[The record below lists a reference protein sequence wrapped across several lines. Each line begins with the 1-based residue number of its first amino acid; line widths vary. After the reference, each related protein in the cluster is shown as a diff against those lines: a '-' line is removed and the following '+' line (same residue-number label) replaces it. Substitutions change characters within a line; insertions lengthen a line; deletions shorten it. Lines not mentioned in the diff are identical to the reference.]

1 MFSLKTVKKLS
12 DKKYRTEMGLFIV
25 EGEKNIK
32 ELLDSDFAIE
42 EIFGTSAFLDSIIDL
57 INAYDERM
65 QTRIEIRETKV
76 DDLEHA
82 GTFVSNVTGIAVV
95 RQKESTDIDTALTC
109 AKDNIV
115 LVLDDVRD
123 PGNLGTIIR
132 IADWYGV
139 THIIASPTTTDFY
152 NPKVIAATMGSFTR
166 VSVIYTPLDTV
177 LATAH
182 AAHFPIIAADME
194 GTSTHEGVLPKTG
207 LLLMG
212 SESHGVHAAL
222 LPSITHR
229 ATIPRFGKAE
239 SLNVSVA
246 TGILLDTMRR

>member
-1 MFSLKTVKKLS
+1 
-12 DKKYRTEMGLFIV
+12 MGLFIV

-32 ELLDSDFAIE
+32 ELLDSDFSIE
-42 EIFGTSAFLDSIIDL
+42 EIFGTSAFLDSIIER

-82 GTFVSNVTGIAVV
+82 GTFVTNVTGIAVV
-95 RQKESTDIDTALTC
+95 RQKELKDIATALVN
-109 AKDNIV
+109 ADENIV
-115 LVLDDVRD
+115 LMLDDVRD

-166 VSVIYTPLDTV
+166 VSVAYAPLDAV
-177 LATAH
+177 LTKAQAV
-182 AAHFPIIAADME
+182 HFPVVAADME
-194 GTSTHEGVLPKTG
+194 GVSTHEGALPKTG

-212 SESHGVHAAL
+212 SESHGVKKEL
-222 LPSITHR
+222 LHFVTQR
-229 ATIPRFGKAE
+229 VTIPRFGNAE

>member
-1 MFSLKTVKKLS
+1 MYSLKTVKRLG

-32 ELLDSDFAIE
+32 ELLDSDFSIE
-42 EIFGTSAFLDSIIDL
+42 EIFGTSAFLDSIIER

-76 DDLEHA
+76 DDLEQA
-82 GTFVSNVTGIAVV
+82 GTFISNVTGIAVV
-95 RQKESTDIDTALTC
+95 HQKELGDDNIALAC
-109 AKDNIV
+109 ADENIV
-115 LVLDDVRD
+115 LMLDDVRD

-166 VSVIYTPLDTV
+166 VSVAYAPLDTV
-177 LATAH
+177 LAKAQ
-182 AAHFPIIAADME
+182 AAHFPVVVADME
-194 GTSTHEGVLPKTG
+194 GVSTHEGTLPKTG

-212 SESHGVHAAL
+212 SESHGVKKEL
-222 LPSITHR
+222 LHFVTQR
-229 ATIPRFGKAE
+229 VTIPRFGNAE